1 MPDPEHVEQ
10 FVFVITSRSFAASS
24 AFYAEVI
31 GLELVEEWTEQGHGA
46 VFSAG
51 GPARVEIIDVPDD
64 PTVAASDAT
73 FIGLQV
79 ADIDPVHAR
88 AMAGGHEIVRE
99 PAERPWGGRGFV
111 VRDPNGV
118 AINVYTAYDEIRAAS
133 SQQEI

>member
-1 MPDPEHVEQ
+1 MAVPDHVEQ
-10 FVFVITSRSFAASS
+10 FVFVITSRSFAASY

-31 GLELVEEWTEQGHGA
+31 GLEPIEEWSEQGHGA

-51 GPARVEIIDVPDD
+51 GPARLEIIDVPDV
-64 PTVAASDAT
+64 PQVTSSDAT

-79 ADIDPVHAR
+79 TNIDPIHAR
-88 AMAGGHEIVRE
+88 AVAGGHEIVRE

-118 AINVYTAYDEIRAAS
+118 AVNVYTAYGSPSGGSIATT
-133 SQQEI
+133 